1 MDDNNNSRIVL
12 DKKIDEMVLSFS
24 DFHTRI
30 SRNDMLSENSSLHKS
45 LSDLH
50 FMLKKVESDFMGY
63 NGDKVKADESEHY
76 DSDSES
82 PLENDPSS
90 LFPSSPSTTYS
101 SVKLENK
108 TGESIKLNK
117 DLENVDNKK
126 NGNESSNMQNY
137 KNSSVTEL
145 KTLENEILVAL
156 KRLEKTKSSL
166 ELGKEKY

>member
-12 DKKIDEMVLSFS
+12 DKKIDEMVLSFC
-24 DFHTRI
+24 DFHTLV
-30 SRNDMLSENSSLHKS
+30 SRNDMLSANSSLHKS

-50 FMLKKVESDFMGY
+50 LMLKKLESDYMGY
-63 NGDKVKADESEHY
+63 NGDKVKSDESEHY
-76 DSDSES
+76 DSNSES
-82 PLENDPSS
+82 LLDHGHSS
-90 LFPSSPSTTYS
+90 LFPSSPLNPCS

-108 TGESIKLNK
+108 TGESINLND
-117 DLENVDNKK
+117 DLENVGIKK

-156 KRLEKTKSSL
+156 KRLEKTKSNL
-166 ELGKEKY
+166 ELEK